1 MTDGTPL
8 ANNLLDRTTTS
19 VISGGVPTSILSHSD
34 RTGRV
39 EYIQLE
45 EAAPEPSHRLFCRY
59 EKCPHYGAVIAPMTR
74 KCWYGPQCWRGELD
88 IILSI
93 FRRHRA

>member
-1 MTDGTPL
+1 VHPTD
-8 ANNLLDRTTTS
+8 TTS
-19 VISGGVPTSILSHSD
+19 SKVEGAGDFIHSD

-74 KCWYGPQCWRGELD
+74 KCRYGPQCWRGELD